1 MSRLSEMDV
10 DIIGEMASK
19 LDLQHKGKNNW
30 KELAAELG
38 VPRREFLVFG
48 SDPDNK
54 PTKELFEYLITRY
67 PDLTMKDLK
76 HKLRELTRTDVVEVI
91 EQSSSG
97 CYITY
102 TVLCLA
108 PSSPSPPT
116 FPCTSLP
123 FFFILPSSSSFSSF
137 HCY

>member
-1 MSRLSEMDV
+1 MDV

-67 PDLTMKDLK
+67 PDLTMRDLK
-76 HKLRELTRTDVVEVI
+76 HKLRDLTRTDVVEVI

-97 CYITY
+97 
-102 TVLCLA
+102 
-108 PSSPSPPT
+108 
-116 FPCTSLP
+116 
-123 FFFILPSSSSFSSF
+123 
-137 HCY
+137 